1 MRDWIACCARSF
13 DARSAGA
20 MLFRL
25 MEALIATV
33 VKAR

>member
-1 MRDWIACCARSF
+1 LDRLLREVIRCAQR
-13 DARSAGA
+13 RA